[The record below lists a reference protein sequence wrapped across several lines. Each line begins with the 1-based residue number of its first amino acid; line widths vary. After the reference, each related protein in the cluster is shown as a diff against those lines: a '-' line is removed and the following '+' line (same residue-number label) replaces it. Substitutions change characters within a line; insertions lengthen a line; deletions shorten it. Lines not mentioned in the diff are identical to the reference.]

1 MFQRA
6 LYASNVNLMS
16 RASLDEPVRLTAKI
30 RYAHKA
36 APCIARQLPDGSL
49 YVCFDEPQRA
59 ITPVQ
64 AVVLYDGDLV
74 AGGGII
80 EKIAPELD
88 DAS

>member
-1 MFQRA
+1 MTTCRDTVA
-6 LYASNVNLMS
+6 DW
-16 RASLDEPVRLTAKI
+16 RI
-30 RYAHKA
+30 
-36 APCIARQLPDGSL
+36 
-49 YVCFDEPQRA
+49 CFDEPQRA
-59 ITPVQ
+59 ITPGQ